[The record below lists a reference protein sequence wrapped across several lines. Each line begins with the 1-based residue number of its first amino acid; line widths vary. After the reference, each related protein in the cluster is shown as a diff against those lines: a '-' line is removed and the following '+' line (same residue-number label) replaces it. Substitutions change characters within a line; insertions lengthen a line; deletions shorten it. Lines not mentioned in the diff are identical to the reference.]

1 MDDQLKQKAK
11 LEPLRRVLDGEAS
24 EAQLDA
30 MFEAIVEIVAM
41 LDDGRLETAH
51 HPVKFL
57 LQTVSALQGTT
68 VDTRDGTMRYDDPSC
83 PSIARTMEGL
93 RDQPQAGVDPGVGQN
108 GNIAGILVSRAAI
121 EARQHEKGVR

>member
-93 RDQPQAGVDPGVGQN
+93 RDQPQRPRDLPP
-108 GNIAGILVSRAAI
+108 SPRERRRAA
-121 EARQHEKGVR
+121 ARGNSPWRPTVRVIR